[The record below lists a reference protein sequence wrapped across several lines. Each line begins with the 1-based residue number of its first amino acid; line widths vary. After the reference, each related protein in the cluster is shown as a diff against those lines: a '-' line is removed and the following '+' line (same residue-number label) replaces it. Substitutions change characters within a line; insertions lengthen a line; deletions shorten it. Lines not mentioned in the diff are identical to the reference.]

1 MSIDRLYSLR
11 ELSAANSGVT
21 VEYLRD
27 LVSSGDIDCV
37 RRGRLGRIYIRLSAF
52 NAWQERNTKSA
63 KPQPVVVQLNPPHKA
78 PASKREPVNI
88 DDLLPPGHKRVFAR
102 SA

>member
-1 MSIDRLYSLR
+1 VSIDRLYSLR
-11 ELSAANSGVT
+11 ELSAASGLSLDAL
-21 VEYLRD
+21 YD
-27 LVSSGDIDCV
+27 SVSSGELEVFRRTARGKIYV
-37 RRGRLGRIYIRLSAF
+37 RESVF
-52 NAWQERNTKSA
+52 VAWQASHSTAA

>member
-11 ELSAANSGVT
+11 ELSAVSGLT
-21 VEYLRD
+21 VEFLKD
-27 LVSSGDIDCV
+27 SVSRGELEV
-37 RRGRLGRIYIRLSAF
+37 FRRTSLGRIYVRESVF
-52 NAWQERNTKSA
+52 VAWQASHSTAA

-78 PASKREPVNI
+78 PTSKREPVNI

>member
-1 MSIDRLYSLR
+1 VSIDRLYSLR
-11 ELSAANSGVT
+11 ELSAVSGLS
-21 VEYLRD
+21 VEYLKDSVARGE
-27 LVSSGDIDCV
+27 LAVF
-37 RRGRLGRIYIRLSAF
+37 RRTERGMIFIRESAF
-52 NAWQERNTKSA
+52 ELWQLSHTTSA

-88 DDLLPPGHKRVFAR
+88 DDLLPPGHKRRFAR

>member
-11 ELSAANSGVT
+11 ELSAVSGLT
-21 VEYLRD
+21 VEFLKD
-27 LVSSGDIDCV
+27 SVSRGELEV
-37 RRGRLGRIYIRLSAF
+37 FRRTSLGRIYVRESVF
-52 NAWQERNTKSA
+52 VAWQASHSTAA